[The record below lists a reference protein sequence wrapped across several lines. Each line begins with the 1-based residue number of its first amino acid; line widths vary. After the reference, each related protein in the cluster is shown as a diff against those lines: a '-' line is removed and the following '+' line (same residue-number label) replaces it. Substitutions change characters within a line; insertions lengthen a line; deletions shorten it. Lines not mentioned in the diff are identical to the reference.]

1 MNQFDI
7 IGFPINLGC
16 DRNGNE
22 LTPSLLRESGCF
34 TSSRNLVNDLGDI
47 SCISREVILKEK
59 YNTHPKIKFLQPILE
74 SSQILSDKVLASIN
88 RHHIPLCIGGDHVM
102 ALGSIAGVGLAK
114 GAENYAVIY
123 IDAHGD
129 FNTEQTS
136 STGNM
141 HGMHL
146 AYLMGKGEPRIA
158 NLWGKSTLL
167 NPKNAYFLGP
177 RALDL
182 GEKELANELGI
193 YIKSSEEL
201 NRCDPTALMSE
212 IINDIRQKGIEHIH
226 LSFDVDVIDP
236 KYAPGTGVPEAN
248 GITPALTYT
257 LVRLC
262 MQTGLIKSIDI
273 VELNSLIDIE
283 KQTETI
289 IKNILRL
296 ILR

>member
-22 LTPSLLRESGCF
+22 LTPSLLRDGGCF

-47 SCISREVILKEK
+47 SCIPREMILKEK
-59 YNTHPKIKFLQPILE
+59 YNSHPKIKFLQPILE
-74 SSQILSDKVLASIN
+74 SSQNLSDKVLASIN
-88 RHHIPLCIGGDHVM
+88 SHHIPLCIGGDHVM

-146 AYLMGKGEPRIA
+146 AYLMGKGESRIT
-158 NLWGKSTLL
+158 NLWGESPLL
-167 NPKNAYFLGP
+167 NPKNAYFIGP
-177 RALDL
+177 RALDP

-201 NRCDPTALMSE
+201 NRCDPTALISE
-212 IINDIRQKGIEHIH
+212 IVDDIRQKGIEHIH

-248 GITPALTYT
+248 GITPALAYT

-262 MQTGLIKSIDI
+262 MQTDLVKSIDI
-273 VELNSLIDIE
+273 VELNTNLDLEDVTMNIIQ
-283 KQTETI
+283 KVLTI
-289 IKNILRL
+289 ILE
-296 ILR
+296 